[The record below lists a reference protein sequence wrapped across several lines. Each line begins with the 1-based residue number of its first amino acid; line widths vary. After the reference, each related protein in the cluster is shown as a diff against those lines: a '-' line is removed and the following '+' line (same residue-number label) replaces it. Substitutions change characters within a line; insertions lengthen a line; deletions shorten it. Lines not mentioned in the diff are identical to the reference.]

1 MHTVRTLRNFI
12 AGWLFGVVLVAC
24 GSGGV
29 TNPDESA
36 AKSVGNIRPDST
48 VGWVYYSLDGDSIV
62 PPAQAETD
70 VWDIRMAYL
79 KCCGQTQQVDVLLN
93 SGSAGPGSTRA
104 AMVASRFENLRAVP
118 EGIQLRSDDTARAE
132 RIVPP
137 NVIGS
142 SVMFVYDVQTHTLRP
157 SPDRCLVIQTSRG
170 NMYKF
175 QFTSIYQDAVS
186 APTLDTPLGFYHFR
200 YQRATNGAW

>member
-1 MHTVRTLRNFI
+1 
-12 AGWLFGVVLVAC
+12 
-24 GSGGV
+24 
-29 TNPDESA
+29 
-36 AKSVGNIRPDST
+36 
-48 VGWVYYSLDGDSIV
+48 
-62 PPAQAETD
+62 
-70 VWDIRMAYL
+70 
-79 KCCGQTQQVDVLLN
+79 LLN
-93 SGSAGPGSTRA
+93 SGTSGPGSTRG
-104 AMVASRFENLRAVP
+104 AMVSSRFENLRVIP
-118 EGIQLRSDDTARAE
+118 VGIQLRSDDTARSA

-142 SVMFVYDVQTHTLRP
+142 SVMFVYDIQTHTLRP

-175 QFTSIYQDAVS
+175 QFMSIYQDAVS

>member
-1 MHTVRTLRNFI
+1 MVGLLI
-12 AGWLFGVVLVAC
+12 VSC

-36 AKSVGNIRPDST
+36 AKTVSNVRADSS
-48 VGWVYYSLDGDSIV
+48 VGWVYYSLDGDSVV
-62 PPAQAETD
+62 PSAQADTD
-70 VWDIRMAYL
+70 HWDVRMAYL
-79 KCCGQTQQVDVLLN
+79 KCCGQTQQIDVLLN
-93 SGSAGPGSTRA
+93 SGTSGPGSTRG
-104 AMVASRFENLRAVP
+104 AMVSSRFENLRVIP
-118 EGIQLRSDDTARAE
+118 VGIQLRSDDTARSA

-142 SVMFVYDVQTHTLRP
+142 SVMFVYDIQTHTLRP

-175 QFTSIYQDAVS
+175 QFMSIYQDAVS

>member
-1 MHTVRTLRNFI
+1 MVGLLI
-12 AGWLFGVVLVAC
+12 VSC

-36 AKSVGNIRPDST
+36 AKTVSNVRADSS
-48 VGWVYYSLDGDSIV
+48 VGWVYYSLDGDSVV
-62 PPAQAETD
+62 PSAQADTD
-70 VWDIRMAYL
+70 HWDVRMAYL

-93 SGSAGPGSTRA
+93 SGTSGPGSTRG
-104 AMVASRFENLRAVP
+104 AMVSSRFENLRVIP
-118 EGIQLRSDDTARAE
+118 VGIQLRSDDTARSA

-142 SVMFVYDVQTHTLRP
+142 SVMFVYDIQTHTLRP

-175 QFTSIYQDAVS
+175 QFMSIYQDAVS

>member
-1 MHTVRTLRNFI
+1 MIALRYS
-12 AGWLFGVVLVAC
+12 LFLMVGLLIVSC

-36 AKSVGNIRPDST
+36 AKTVSNVRADSS
-48 VGWVYYSLDGDSIV
+48 VGWVYYSLDGDSVV
-62 PPAQAETD
+62 PSAQADTD
-70 VWDIRMAYL
+70 HWDVRMAYL

-93 SGSAGPGSTRA
+93 SGTSGPGSTRG
-104 AMVASRFENLRAVP
+104 AMVSSRFENLRVIP
-118 EGIQLRSDDTARAE
+118 VGIQLRSDDTARSA

-142 SVMFVYDVQTHTLRP
+142 SVMFVYDIQTHTLRP

-175 QFTSIYQDAVS
+175 QFMSIYQDAVS

>member
-1 MHTVRTLRNFI
+1 MIALRYS
-12 AGWLFGVVLVAC
+12 LFLMVGLLIVSC

-36 AKSVGNIRPDST
+36 AKTVSNVRADSS
-48 VGWVYYSLDGDSIV
+48 VGWVYYSLDGDSVV
-62 PPAQAETD
+62 PSAQADTD
-70 VWDIRMAYL
+70 HWDVRMAYL
-79 KCCGQTQQVDVLLN
+79 KCCGQTQQIDVLLN
-93 SGSAGPGSTRA
+93 SGTSGPGSTRG
-104 AMVASRFENLRAVP
+104 AMVSSRFENLRVVP
-118 EGIQLRSDDTARAE
+118 VGIQLRSDDTARSA

-142 SVMFVYDVQTHTLRP
+142 SVMFVYDIQTHTLRP

-175 QFTSIYQDAVS
+175 QFMSIYQDAVS

>member
-1 MHTVRTLRNFI
+1 MIALRYS
-12 AGWLFGVVLVAC
+12 LFLMVGLLIVSC

-36 AKSVGNIRPDST
+36 AKTVSNVRADSS
-48 VGWVYYSLDGDSIV
+48 VGWVYYSLDGDSVV
-62 PPAQAETD
+62 PSAQADTD
-70 VWDIRMAYL
+70 HWDVRMAYL

-93 SGSAGPGSTRA
+93 SGTSGPGSTRG
-104 AMVASRFENLRAVP
+104 AMVSSRFENLRVVP
-118 EGIQLRSDDTARAE
+118 VGIQLRSDDTARSA

-142 SVMFVYDVQTHTLRP
+142 SVMFVYDIQTHTLRP

-175 QFTSIYQDAVS
+175 QFMSIYQDAVS

>member
-1 MHTVRTLRNFI
+1 MIALRYS
-12 AGWLFGVVLVAC
+12 LFLMVGLLIVSC

-36 AKSVGNIRPDST
+36 AKTVSNVRADSS
-48 VGWVYYSLDGDSIV
+48 VGWVYYSLDGDSVV
-62 PPAQAETD
+62 PSAQADTD
-70 VWDIRMAYL
+70 HWDVRMAYL

-93 SGSAGPGSTRA
+93 SGTSGPGSTRG
-104 AMVASRFENLRAVP
+104 AMVSSRFENLRVIP
-118 EGIQLRSDDTARAE
+118 VGIQLRSDDTARSE

-142 SVMFVYDVQTHTLRP
+142 SVMFVYDIQTHTLRP

-175 QFTSIYQDAVS
+175 QFMSIYQDAVS

>member
-1 MHTVRTLRNFI
+1 MIALRYS
-12 AGWLFGVVLVAC
+12 LFLMVGLLIVSC

-36 AKSVGNIRPDST
+36 AKTVSNVRADSS
-48 VGWVYYSLDGDSIV
+48 VGWVYYSLDGDSVV
-62 PPAQAETD
+62 PSAQADTD
-70 VWDIRMAYL
+70 HWDVRMAYL
-79 KCCGQTQQVDVLLN
+79 KCCGQTQQIDVLLN
-93 SGSAGPGSTRA
+93 SGTSGPGSTRG
-104 AMVASRFENLRAVP
+104 AMVSSRFENLRVIP
-118 EGIQLRSDDTARAE
+118 VGIQLRSDDTARSA

-142 SVMFVYDVQTHTLRP
+142 SVMFVYDIQTHTLRP

-175 QFTSIYQDAVS
+175 QFMSIYQDAVS